1 VFSWS
6 ALEKGDSLKCS
17 SYKFFWLGTIGCGA
31 YSIGRGCGCGAAT
44 GAKGGTSVE
53 LLISFCLA
61 GKGMI
66 SGGGTAAAA
75 AADTGVGAVTA
86 GVTSVSIGVVIA
98 RVVFYE
104 AV

>member
-1 VFSWS
+1 
-6 ALEKGDSLKCS
+6 LKCS
-17 SYKFFWLGTIGCGA
+17 SCKFFWLGAIGCGA

-66 SGGGTAAAA
+66 TGGGTAA

>member
-1 VFSWS
+1 
-6 ALEKGDSLKCS
+6 
-17 SYKFFWLGTIGCGA
+17 
-31 YSIGRGCGCGAAT
+31 
-44 GAKGGTSVE
+44 
-53 LLISFCLA
+53 
-61 GKGMI
+61 MI
-66 SGGGTAAAA
+66 TGGGTAA